1 MEMISDWETSPT
13 KRIYRLG
20 RMLRKRAADILAVC
34 DADISPEQW
43 GMLLKLRTSG
53 VTSQIDLV
61 DKDLDDRPNI
71 ARMIEGL
78 VRKGFVV
85 RDLDESDRRKRR
97 IGLSEKGSLLVE
109 RVWPV
114 MAREKERM
122 FIALS
127 KQERHMLLQLLNK
140 IESVVMA
147 ESEGREK
154 RHAKK

>member
-1 MEMISDWETSPT
+1 
-13 KRIYRLG
+13 
-20 RMLRKRAADILAVC
+20 
-34 DADISPEQW
+34 
-43 GMLLKLRTSG
+43 
-53 VTSQIDLV
+53 
-61 DKDLDDRPNI
+61 
-71 ARMIEGL
+71 
-78 VRKGFVV
+78 VV

-147 ESEGREK
+147 ENEGREK
-154 RHAKK
+154 RNAKK